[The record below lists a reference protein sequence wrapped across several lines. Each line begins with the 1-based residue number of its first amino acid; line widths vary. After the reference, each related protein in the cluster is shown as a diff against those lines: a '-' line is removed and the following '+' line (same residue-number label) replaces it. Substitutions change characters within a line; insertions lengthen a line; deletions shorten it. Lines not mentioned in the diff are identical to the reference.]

1 MSSDSFISNEQVA
14 KDLRSI
20 IDGDVLSS
28 DISRQ
33 LYSTAACIYELTP
46 LVIVIPKHTED
57 VINVLKYSSNSGVP
71 ITARGA
77 GSGLAGAALGTGIIL
92 DFTKYMNRLVEV
104 EGEVAVV

>member
-1 MSSDSFISNEQVA
+1 MSSQAFINNEKVA
-14 KDLRSI
+14 KDLRSL

-46 LVIVIPKHTED
+46 LVIAIPRHSED
-57 VINVLKYSSNSGVP
+57 VISVLKYASSSGVP

-77 GSGLAGAALGTGIIL
+77 GSGLAGAALGTGQIL
-92 DFTKYMNRLVEV
+92 WTWVLRS
-104 EGEVAVV
+104 A